1 MAEEMGLVKRRNKR
15 STAGNRMK
23 ALTAGVFEAEEA
35 FMEVENDEDFVGK
48 DGMNT
53 RYLPILSYSCTCQL
67 RTRLV

>member
-15 STAGNRMK
+15 GTAGNRMK
-23 ALTAGVFEAEEA
+23 ALMAGVFEAEEA

-53 RYLPILSYSCTCQL
+53 R
-67 RTRLV
+67 